1 MAKDLTTSA
10 LDRQNIL
17 NNSVA
22 LPKIKES
29 LGVSALE
36 FDGQFFLTKQ
46 MVADFYEV
54 DVRTI
59 ENILKANEEELKQNG
74 YQVLMGNSLK
84 EFRLRFDAE
93 IDFGIKTVRLGVF
106 DFRSFL
112 NIGMLL
118 TTSEK
123 AKMVRTSILDIVIA
137 TINEKTGGGTKYINR
152 RDRDYLPAA
161 IQEENYHKNL
171 TDSVKEH
178 VDGHK
183 NFKYAQVMDHIY
195 KAVFCEKAKEYR
207 KLLDLSEK
215 DSVRRT
221 LYAEVLKCV
230 SSFENGVAY
239 ELTMKAKNLG
249 RNLTV
254 AEVGEITQQLAV
266 HPLQTPYVYDAR
278 QKMASRDL
286 AFRDVFHGNI
296 AEYLKAV
303 TPEEFDRFIGSKSL
317 DFDAIMA
324 LPENK
329 EVLKILKTDGN
340 E

>member
-22 LPKIKES
+22 LPRIKEG
-29 LGVSALE
+29 LGVAALE
-36 FDGQFFLTKQ
+36 FDGQFVLTKQ

-54 DVRTI
+54 DIRTI
-59 ENILKANEEELKQNG
+59 TNILNANEEELKFNG
-74 YQVLMGNSLK
+74 YKILMGNQLK
-84 EFRLRFDAE
+84 EFKLRFDKE
-93 IDFGIKTVRLGVF
+93 IDFPIKTVRLGIF

-123 AKMVRTSILDIVIA
+123 AKMVRSRILDIVIA

-171 TDSVKEH
+171 TDAVKEH

-183 NFKYAQVMDHIY
+183 NFKYAQVVDHIY
-195 KAVFCEKAKEYR
+195 KAAFCEKAKEYR
-207 KLLDLSEK
+207 KLLDLNEK
-215 DSVRRT
+215 DNVRRT

-239 ELTMKAKNLG
+239 EVTMKAKSLG
-249 RNLTV
+249 RKLTI
-254 AEVGEITQQLAV
+254 AEVGEITQQLAE
-266 HPLQTPYVYDAR
+266 HPLQAPYVYDAR

-324 LPENK
+324 LPENR

>member
-1 MAKDLTTSA
+1 MAKDLTASA
-10 LDRQNIL
+10 LERQNIL
-17 NNSVA
+17 NNNVV
-22 LPKIKES
+22 LPRIKEA
-29 LGVSALE
+29 LGLTALE
-36 FDGQFFLTKQ
+36 FNGQFVLTKQ
-46 MVADFYEV
+46 MIADFYEV

-59 ENILKANEEELKQNG
+59 ENVIKANENELKHNG
-74 YQVLMGNSLK
+74 YKVLTGNSLR
-84 EFRLRFDAE
+84 EFKLRFDSE
-93 IDFGIKTVRLGVF
+93 INFGIKTVRLGIF

-123 AKMVRTSILDIVIA
+123 AKIVRTRILDIVIA

-152 RDRDYLPAA
+152 RDREYLPAA

-171 TDSVKEH
+171 TAAVKEH

-183 NFKYAQVMDHIY
+183 NFKYAQVMDYIY

-207 KLLDLSEK
+207 KLLDLGTK
-215 DSVRRT
+215 DNVRKT
-221 LYAEVLKCV
+221 LYAEVLKVV
-230 SSFENGVAY
+230 SSFENGVGY
-239 ELTMKAKNLG
+239 EITRKAKAEG
-249 RNLTV
+249 RRLTV
-254 AEVGEITQQLAV
+254 AEVGKICLELAE
-266 HPLQTPYVYDAR
+266 HPLQAPYVYDAR
-278 QKMASRDL
+278 QKMASRDF

-303 TPEEFDRFIGSKSL
+303 TPEEFDRFIGSKSI

-329 EVLKILKTDGN
+329 EVLRILKQADD